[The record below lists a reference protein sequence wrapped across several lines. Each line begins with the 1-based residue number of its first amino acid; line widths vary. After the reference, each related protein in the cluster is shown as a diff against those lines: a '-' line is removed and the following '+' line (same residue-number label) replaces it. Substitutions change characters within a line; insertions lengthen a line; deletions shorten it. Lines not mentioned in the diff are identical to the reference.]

1 MRHHLL
7 SLVALAVATTASTL
21 RAQETVPGR
30 ALVSTVGSAEIR
42 AVPDLADLIFQV
54 EVRNADLSK
63 ARKEQAE
70 RVSKVLGALRHAGI
84 AESDLQTSQAAIVPH
99 YDDRDTASPATGV
112 VWRQESATVRFYSV
126 SQDISCTLRD
136 IKKVPNV
143 TADALEAGVTG
154 IPGASLR
161 TSELRK
167 YRDQARTKAVRAAK
181 EKAVALATEL
191 GAKVGRPYA
200 ITENQTYDAT
210 PSFGPNY
217 AQVSQSGGARLED
230 NAEPA
235 FAPGTISVGASVN
248 VSFILE

>member
-112 VWRQESATVRFYSV
+112 VWRQESAT
-126 SQDISCTLRD
+126 
-136 IKKVPNV
+136 
-143 TADALEAGVTG
+143 
-154 IPGASLR
+154 
-161 TSELRK
+161 
-167 YRDQARTKAVRAAK
+167 
-181 EKAVALATEL
+181 
-191 GAKVGRPYA
+191 GR
-200 ITENQTYDAT
+200 
-210 PSFGPNY
+210 
-217 AQVSQSGGARLED
+217 
-230 NAEPA
+230 
-235 FAPGTISVGASVN
+235 
-248 VSFILE
+248 